1 MNKEIS
7 ICQISPDSK
16 KKIPKV
22 IYMCHKSIKD
32 ITIYSKNWKT
42 LNPEYEIRLYDDI
55 HCQKFLREEI
65 SPELQEIFNYIP
77 DGPIKA
83 DVWRIC
89 ILYRYGGIYVDADIN
104 PLVPL
109 RDFLDENDDF
119 VTCISNVEKPFRK
132 SHLLN
137 PHFIATY
144 RGNPVLKKCI
154 ERYIDLYHHNR
165 RYKYW
170 KWSIVRMLQ
179 LDFVIVEKK
188 DQILMHEGERYKFIL
203 ELPSMNDC
211 KYGSKIV
218 FQNRYNFYKDHNFI
232 DENNKK

>member
-1 MNKEIS
+1 MNHEIS
-7 ICQISPDSK
+7 IHSINPDPQRE
-16 KKIPKV
+16 IPRI

-42 LNPEYEIRLYDDI
+42 LNPEYEIRLYDDT
-55 HCQKFLREEI
+55 HCRKFLKENFRKNI
-65 SPELQEIFNYIP
+65 LDIFDYIP

-83 DVWRIC
+83 DLWRVC
-89 ILYRYGGIYVDADIN
+89 IIYIYGGIYVDADIK

-109 RDFLDENDDF
+109 RDFINEKDDF
-119 VTCISNVEKPFRK
+119 VTCISNVHKPFRK
-132 SHLLN
+132 THLLN

-154 ERYIDLYHHNR
+154 ERYVELYNHNR

-179 LDFVIVEKK
+179 LDFVILEKK
-188 DQILMHEGERYKFIL
+188 DQILTHEGERYKFIL

-211 KYGSKIV
+211 KYGDKIV
-218 FQNRYNFYKDHNFI
+218 FHNRYDFYKDHNFI
-232 DENNKK
+232 DKK